1 MNENWHDRYIESNVE
16 KGEWSWK
23 KWAAGGISPSLRT
36 FRVSWMCFEF
46 GIMIREYVATAM
58 KGGIWGRAVCV
69 CTPCE
74 HGQTRERSTHIR
86 LKMNAQTLDFSV
98 VVSQPYCPPALHK
111 STDERRAHT
120 DGRKNGLWMNHKFV
134 LNIFKDFECCN
145 FNSFNILPYVFCF
158 WQTWIESNARYQRTE
173 RETRQKRRKVGRV
186 KLPKCSRR
194 EEKNVY
200 N

>member
-1 MNENWHDRYIESNVE
+1 MLKREWVE
-16 KGEWSWK
+16 LK
-23 KWAAGGISPSLRT
+23 KVGGRRNFLFLRT

-98 VVSQPYCPPALHK
+98 VVSQPHRSPALHK

-145 FNSFNILPYVFCF
+145 FNSFSILPYVFLFLANVGNWIKCSISAN
-158 WQTWIESNARYQRTE
+158 WTWNEAEEEKSGQSKIAEMQ
-173 RETRQKRRKVGRV
+173 QKRGKKRI
-186 KLPKCSRR
+186 
-194 EEKNVY
+194 
-200 N
+200 

>member
-145 FNSFNILPYVFCF
+145 FNSFNILPYVFLFLANVNWIKCSISAN
-158 WQTWIESNARYQRTE
+158 WTWNEAEEEKSGHSKIAEMQ
-173 RETRQKRRKVGRV
+173 QKRGKKRI
-186 KLPKCSRR
+186 
-194 EEKNVY
+194 
-200 N
+200 